1 MYEMIT
7 HVLVTLLEFW
17 ADTFGI
23 QAHQSVFLTTLN
35 QVFKF
40 GSSNL
45 QFYKNTDLYI
55 YGRSNLFHDL

>member
-45 QFYKNTDLYI
+45 QF
-55 YGRSNLFHDL
+55 

>member
-1 MYEMIT
+1 MWFYGFIAGIKELSPMYEMIT

-45 QFYKNTDLYI
+45 QF
-55 YGRSNLFHDL
+55 